1 MDFPRCQKGGST
13 MKVIATIE
21 MDVEVIDTKYKDE
34 ELKRDI
40 YWDLEP
46 HVEDLQA
53 SIEAYKIKNFN
64 LKIVI

>member
-1 MDFPRCQKGGST
+1 
-13 MKVIATIE
+13 MKVTATIE
-21 MDVEVIDTKYKDE
+21 MDVEVIDTKYMDE

-46 HVEDLQA
+46 LVEDMQA

-64 LKIVI
+64 LKIAI

>member
-1 MDFPRCQKGGST
+1 

-21 MDVEVIDTKYKDE
+21 MDIDVNDDKYMDE

-46 HVEDLQA
+46 RVEDMLA

-64 LKIVI
+64 LKIAI